1 MNEQQH
7 PVPEVLGAFFEGRL
21 DGEER
26 ASVVA
31 HLAACNLCVGFVR
44 GTRAARDEE
53 ERTAGAKVVP
63 FPRRRWLFAAAAVMI
78 AALGLAAGYAFF
90 QARDRKGVQTLIAA
104 APQTYRTIEPRLT
117 GFGWAELRHLRD
129 AYGSRVDPEGLR
141 LAGAAGE
148 VLTETQNDESADARR
163 AAGVA
168 SLLVRETS
176 RATAELRKATVR
188 DPRNAAAWNDLAA
201 ALYTDAVQQRRHASL
216 ADALAAA
223 ERAAELAPSMPEAR
237 FNRALILE
245 RMGLRA
251 EAASAW
257 RESLAADSSSPWAA
271 EARRRLAALAAK
283 PQARF
288 RDRVATLEAAAA
300 AGDVARVERDLRDLP
315 QEVRGWFE
323 SDVLGR
329 WGEAELRGDEPG
341 AATLLAAARTA
352 GIALRKFS
360 GETLLAD
367 AVEAIDGARG
377 ARRLQAARG
386 HAAYRRGRLAY
397 RDRDLPAAERELLAA
412 GAALD
417 AAGSPVSGM
426 ARVYAASVVFDQ
438 NRIEEA
444 AALLAPLVS
453 RSAGTHFALR
463 GQAAALLGRCSSY
476 AGRWS
481 EALGHRQAAVE
492 AFRRAAE
499 PAQVADSE
507 IAIGEI
513 HSTVGDVDKAWAHRL
528 EALRILGDGNHGN
541 RLLAALATH
550 ARGELRAGRRAAAGA
565 LLRLEIAEA
574 QRVGDPL
581 LIADALKR
589 RARLHA
595 DEDLDAAVR
604 DLREARAW
612 AARAADSGLRS
623 RFEAECALVEGV
635 VDRTRDPH
643 RSATRLTA
651 AIDFA
656 RTSGDRRL
664 LPEALLERARTHR
677 AAGRDDVAWNDL
689 AAATE
694 EVDERRTAADSG
706 PGTMF
711 DAAEALFD
719 EAVDLLLARGE
730 NERAFVYAERAN
742 ARATFDAT
750 VARAPAAGPLAA
762 SELPPGTMLVQFALL
777 PRSVAV
783 FALTR
788 DGLRVT
794 RQTIDRAAV
803 ESDVRTLRESI
814 ESRRPIETIRPLAA
828 RLHALLIAP
837 LALDDG
843 TSSLVIAGGRVLQSL
858 PWAAL
863 WDAERRTYLVERAT
877 ITVAPGV
884 GAWRHHRAR
893 LTAME
898 TGERLLLVTSDLRP
912 QLDPLTDL
920 RREIAAIEAVYPR
933 RETLTDTEATPSRF
947 VAAAAASDI
956 VHYAGHARAAAL
968 LLGGD
973 EELAATEI
981 ARARLTRTRLVV
993 LAACNTLG
1001 DESARLEGSPSLA
1014 RAFLAA
1020 GVPTVVGTL
1029 WPVHDA
1035 HAATLFAALHQRLRA
1050 GSAVPAALREAQ
1062 LVMLRGRS
1070 AELAHPVAWA
1080 AAEVLGAGE

>member
-1 MNEQQH
+1 MNQLEH
-7 PVPEVLGAFFEGRL
+7 PLPEVLGAFFEGRL
-21 DGEER
+21 EGEER
-26 ASVVA
+26 AAVVA
-31 HLAACNLCVGFVR
+31 HVAACDLCVGFLR
-44 GTRAARDEE
+44 GTAAARDQEQPG
-53 ERTAGAKVVP
+53 AGGDVIP
-63 FPRRRWLFAAAAVMI
+63 FPRRRWLVAAACVVV
-78 AALGLAAGYAFF
+78 AALGLAAGYGFLR
-90 QARDRKGVQTLIAA
+90 ARGGRDAVQTLIAA
-104 APQTYRTIEPRLT
+104 APDTYRTIEPRLT
-117 GFGWAELRHLRD
+117 GFRWAELRHLRAAD
-129 AYGSRVDPEGLR
+129 ERRVDAEGLR

-148 VLTETQNDESADARR
+148 VLTETQNDPSADARR

-176 RATAELRKATVR
+176 RATVELRQATAR
-188 DPRNAAAWNDLAA
+188 DPNDAAAWNDLSA
-201 ALYTDAVQQRRHASL
+201 ALYTAAVQQRRDSNL
-216 ADALAAA
+216 AEALAAA

-251 EAASAW
+251 EAAAAW
-257 RESLAADSSSPWAA
+257 RESLQADPSSPWAA
-271 EARRRLAALAAK
+271 EARRRLAAIAPK
-283 PQARF
+283 PQVRF
-288 RDRVATLEAAAA
+288 RDRVAPLEAAAA
-300 AGDVARVERDLRDLP
+300 AGNVAQVERDLRDLP

-329 WGEAELRGDEPG
+329 WGEAEQRGDAAG
-341 AATLLAAARTA
+341 AATLLSAARTA
-352 GIALRKFS
+352 GMALQQRA

-367 AVEAIDGARG
+367 AVAAIDRARG
-377 ARRLQAARG
+377 ERRQHAARG

-397 RDRDLPAAERELLAA
+397 RDRDLPQAERELLAA
-412 GAALD
+412 AAALD
-417 AAGSPVSGM
+417 AAGSPMSGM
-426 ARVYAASVVFDQ
+426 ARVYAASVIFDQ

-444 AALLAPLVS
+444 AVLVRPLATAP
-453 RSAGTHFALR
+453 AATHLALR
-463 GQAAALLGRCSSY
+463 GQAAALLGRCSAY

-481 EALGHRQAAVE
+481 EALRHRQAAVA
-492 AFRRAAE
+492 AFRRAGE

-507 IAIGEI
+507 IAVGEI
-513 HSTVGDVDKAWAHRL
+513 YSTVGQSERAWAHRL
-528 EALRILGDGNHGN
+528 AALRILGDGHYGN

-581 LIADALKR
+581 LIADAFKR

-595 DEDLDAAVR
+595 DEDLDAAAR

-612 AARAADSGLRS
+612 GSRAADSGLRA

-635 VDRTRDPH
+635 VDRTRDGQ
-643 RSATRLTA
+643 RSAARLTT

-656 RTSGDRRL
+656 LASGDRRL

-677 AAGRDDVAWNDL
+677 VAGRHDAAWNDL
-689 AAATE
+689 AAAID
-694 EVDERRTAADSG
+694 EVDDPRRPASEDGAG
-706 PGTMF
+706 VMF
-711 DAAEALFD
+711 DAAEALFE

-730 NERAFVYAERAN
+730 HERAFVYAERAH
-742 ARATFDAT
+742 ARAGVD
-750 VARAPAAGPLAA
+750 ARAPAAGPLSA
-762 SELPPGTMLVQFALL
+762 SELPPDTMLVQFALL
-777 PRSVAV
+777 PRGLAA

-794 RQTIDRAAV
+794 RQTIDRAAL

-814 ESRRPIETIRPLAA
+814 ESRRPVDTIRPLAA

-837 LALDDG
+837 LGLDGDA
-843 TSSLVIAGGRVLQSL
+843 SSLVIVGERVLQSV

-863 WDAERRTYLVERAT
+863 WDAERREHLVERVA
-877 ITVAPGV
+877 ITVSPGAGV
-884 GAWRHHRAR
+884 WRHHRAR
-893 LTAME
+893 LASTE
-898 TGERLLLVTSDLRP
+898 RGDRLLLVTSDLRP

-920 RREIAAIEAVYPR
+920 RREAAAIEAVYPR
-933 RETLTDTEATPSRF
+933 HETLTDAEATPSRF
-947 VAAAAASDI
+947 LAAAAESDV

-968 LLGGD
+968 LLAGD
-973 EELAATEI
+973 HELAASDI
-981 ARARLTRTRLVV
+981 ARARLARPRLVV
-993 LAACNTLG
+993 LAACSTLG
-1001 DESARLEGSPSLA
+1001 DESAGLEGSPGLA

-1029 WPVHDA
+1029 WPVNDA

-1050 GSAVPAALREAQ
+1050 GSGVPAALREAQ
-1062 LVMLRGRS
+1062 LAMLRGPD

-1080 AAEVLGAGE
+1080 AAEVLGAAQ